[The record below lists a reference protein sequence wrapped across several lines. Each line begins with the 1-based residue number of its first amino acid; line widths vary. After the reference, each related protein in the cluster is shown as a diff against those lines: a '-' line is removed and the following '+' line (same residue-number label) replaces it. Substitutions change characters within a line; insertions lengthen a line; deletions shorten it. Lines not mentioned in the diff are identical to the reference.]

1 MEHEDR
7 RHLCARAG
15 CRRLFRRRHRLRHV
29 HAPACRPCRLE
40 HAARQWPLGADLS
53 EGALRVRQDRVRL
66 LDRDP
71 RENAGTAIC
80 RQRAAGR
87 RGQTGGDRPQRV
99 PDRRPHPHPAD
110 AGPHAR
116 PCRLHLRPRQGR
128 RRVLGRPDA
137 FAAADALSRNVRE
150 IRRRSDAGGSHTA
163 RIPGALL
170 RHRYAVLHRAFPLPF
185 GRKDPA
191 QGQRILLR
199 GDMSANSSAF
209 ETLSVEPV
217 DEHVTIVRL
226 NRPDASNA
234 LNTQMGR
241 DLVRYFED
249 TALDPKSL
257 RCIVLTGT
265 GDKAFCAGGDLKE
278 RRGMT
283 DEAWTR
289 QHVIF
294 ERMVR
299 ALIDCPVPIIGAVNG
314 AAYGGGCEIA
324 GCCDFLY
331 AADSARFALTEVT
344 LGIMPGGGGTQTLPR
359 AVGERR
365 AKELILTG
373 RPFTAAEAHA
383 WGLVNEVF
391 PLPELLPAGLATAAR
406 IARNAPISVRQAKLS
421 IHRGL
426 QLSLRDGL
434 ALEIEAYNRMV
445 PTEDRR
451 EGALACNE
459 QRLPNFTGR

>member
-1 MEHEDR
+1 MSTE
-7 RHLCARAG
+7 
-15 CRRLFRRRHRLRHV
+15 
-29 HAPACRPCRLE
+29 
-40 HAARQWPLGADLS
+40 
-53 EGALRVRQDRVRL
+53 
-66 LDRDP
+66 
-71 RENAGTAIC
+71 TA
-80 RQRAAGR
+80 
-87 RGQTGGDRPQRV
+87 T
-99 PDRRPHPHPAD
+99 
-110 AGPHAR
+110 
-116 PCRLHLRPRQGR
+116 
-128 RRVLGRPDA
+128 
-137 FAAADALSRNVRE
+137 
-150 IRRRSDAGGSHTA
+150 
-163 RIPGALL
+163 
-170 RHRYAVLHRAFPLPF
+170 
-185 GRKDPA
+185 
-191 QGQRILLR
+191 
-199 GDMSANSSAF
+199 F
-209 ETLSVEPV
+209 ETLLLEQA
-217 DEHVTIVRL
+217 DAHVTVVRL
-226 NRPDASNA
+226 NRPNASNA

-241 DLVRYFED
+241 DLVRCFED
-249 TALDPKSL
+249 IALDPGDL
-257 RCIVLTGT
+257 RCVVLTGA
-265 GDKAFCAGGDLKE
+265 GEKAFCAGGDLKE

-331 AADSARFALTEVT
+331 AADTARFALTEVT

-373 RPFTAAEAHA
+373 KAFTAAEARA

-391 PLPELLPAGLATAAR
+391 ALPELMREALATASH

-426 QLSLRDGL
+426 QSSLRDGL

-451 EGALACNE
+451 EGVLAFNE
-459 QRLPNFTGR
+459 KRRPNFRGR